1 MPAQFPGT
9 GPPSPPGAVPPH
21 AGPSGAPAPPTAAR
35 RPITVVA
42 AILLMVPTALTWLVA
57 GVAFFVAMARS
68 DGDGKIF
75 LIVLA
80 VLILALCLLLV
91 AMTVGGMVLAWRRAG
106 GTAGLRTPAT
116 FTFGLF
122 VVTLV
127 GLLVQGKLDFQ
138 PTMVTPL
145 VVGGLSGVALALLK
159 SRSAKDWSGGNR
171 R

>member
-1 MPAQFPGT
+1 MSAQFPGAV
-9 GPPSPPGAVPPH
+9 PPPPPGAAPPH
-21 AGPSGAPAPPTAAR
+21 AGPSGAPVPPTAAP

-68 DGDGKIF
+68 DGDGKTF
-75 LIVLA
+75 LIVIA

-106 GTAGLRTPAT
+106 AAGLRTPAT

-122 VVTLV
+122 VVALV
-127 GLLVQGKLDFQ
+127 GLLVQGKLSFQ

-145 VVGGLSGVALALLK
+145 VVGGLAGVALALLK
-159 SRSAKDWSGGNR
+159 SRSARDWFGGDR

>member
-1 MPAQFPGT
+1 MPAQFPGAGT
-9 GPPSPPGAVPPH
+9 PSPPGAVPPR
-21 AGPSGAPAPPTAAR
+21 AGPSGTPVPPATAR

-75 LIVLA
+75 LIVIA

-106 GTAGLRTPAT
+106 TAGLRTPAT

-122 VVTLV
+122 VVALV
-127 GLLVQGKLDFQ
+127 GLLVQGKLSFQ

-159 SRSAKDWSGGNR
+159 SRSARDWFAGDR

>member
-1 MPAQFPGT
+1 MSTLPPDAVPPA
-9 GPPSPPGAVPPH
+9 GAVPPH
-21 AGPSGAPAPPTAAR
+21 AGASGAPVLPTAVRRPPTV
-35 RPITVVA
+35 IA
-42 AILLMVPTALTWLVA
+42 AIVLMVPTAVTWLVA

-68 DGDGKIF
+68 DGDGKVF

-80 VLILALCLLLV
+80 LLILALRLLLV

-106 GTAGLRTPAT
+106 AAGLQTPAT

-122 VVTLV
+122 LVALV
-127 GLLVQGKLDFQ
+127 GLLVQGKLSFQ

-159 SRSAKDWSGGNR
+159 SRPTTDWFAGDR